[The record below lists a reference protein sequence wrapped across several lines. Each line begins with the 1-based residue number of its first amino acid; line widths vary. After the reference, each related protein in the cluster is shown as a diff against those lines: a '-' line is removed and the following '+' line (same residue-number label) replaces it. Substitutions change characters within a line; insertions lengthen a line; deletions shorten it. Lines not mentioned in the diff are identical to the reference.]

1 MEFVFAFF
9 ALEILFLFWRA
20 QGPHFAMLEDDD
32 LLDGVPHDAPEFT
45 DADLLDEDAGEVPS
59 LAFAGALL
67 RHQPGAGDGAA
78 MPGLLQAHE
87 PRRAWRR
94 GRTPRR
100 RRVCTGCRDGKA
112 KGNAAFVA
120 QDFVAAAA
128 EYEGAL
134 GAYGERGGAAGEQR
148 EEKAKICS
156 NLAGSSSSSGRRR
169 PRRRV
174 TRWRSRRRTPR
185 ASCVAPRPP

>member
-1 MEFVFAFF
+1 MFLHQRAVCLEDGGEQRLTFFEACPSSATGGGWTGYADDDGSRCFRECCPDPQLVEDF
-9 ALEILFLFWRA
+9 ALEATI
-20 QGPHFAMLEDDD
+20 
-32 LLDGVPHDAPEFT
+32 
-45 DADLLDEDAGEVPS
+45 DADEYA
-59 LAFAGALL
+59 
-67 RHQPGAGDGAA
+67 RAA
-78 MPGLLQAHE
+78 
-87 PRRAWRR
+87 
-94 GRTPRR
+94 
-100 RRVCTGCRDGKA
+100 VSKA

-120 QDFVAAAA
+120 QDFGAAAA

>member
-1 MEFVFAFF
+1 
-9 ALEILFLFWRA
+9 
-20 QGPHFAMLEDDD
+20 MLEDDD

-45 DADLLDEDAGEVPS
+45 DADLLDEDAGEVRWPS
-59 LAFAGALL
+59 LALFCDINLEPETVQQCLGFCRLTSPDA
-67 RHQPGAGDGAA
+67 PGDAVARLDADEYARAA
-78 MPGLLQAHE
+78 
-87 PRRAWRR
+87 
-94 GRTPRR
+94 
-100 RRVCTGCRDGKA
+100 VSKA
-112 KGNAAFVA
+112 KGNAALFVA